1 MKIATSNASTKP
13 KANSKARRFI
23 PPEATSVKWSQVDFE
38 QFRIIAAGKLA
49 VPLSKLGGTRK
60 EVFHTALNCYGA
72 KDLAF
77 ILSSLGFNDLPY
89 PKGKPKLINAIV
101 DLLADDARLRAFA
114 APTETEQVASPATA
128 KSTKSSSGA
137 SLVSISPVVR

>member
-13 KANSKARRFI
+13 KATSKARRFI
-23 PPEATSVKWSQVDFE
+23 PPEATSVKWSQIGIE
-38 QFRIIAAGKLA
+38 QFREIAAGKLG
-49 VPLSKLGGTRK
+49 VPLSKLGCTRE
-60 EVFHTALNCYGA
+60 EVIHTALNCYGA

-77 ILSSLGFNDLPY
+77 ILSSLGFNDSY
-89 PKGKPKLINAIV
+89 PKGKPKLIAAIT
-101 DLLADDARLRAFA
+101 DLLADDARLRAFS
-114 APTETEQVASPATA
+114 APTEHVASPATA